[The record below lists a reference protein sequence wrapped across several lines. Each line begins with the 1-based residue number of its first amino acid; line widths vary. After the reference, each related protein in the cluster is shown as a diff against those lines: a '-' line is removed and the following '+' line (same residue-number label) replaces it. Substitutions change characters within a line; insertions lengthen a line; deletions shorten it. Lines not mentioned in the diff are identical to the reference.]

1 MEMEEN
7 GMLTWAHLSEKC
19 ERLREVFCRLRYPNH
34 LIDSV
39 INRFI
44 TSRVAVDQPKQSD
57 DSFITRLLYAIAKI
71 VYITVMIMASLEWL
85 SITQSV
91 SQHIVNTL

>member
-1 MEMEEN
+1 MEMAEK
-7 GMLTWAHLSEKC
+7 GMLTWAHFSEKC
-19 ERLREVFCRLRYPNH
+19 ECLREVFCKLLYPNH

-71 VYITVMIMASLEWL
+71 VFITVRIIAC
-85 SITQSV
+85 Q
-91 SQHIVNTL
+91 